1 MGFIRTVIL
10 MGLGYLVMKTM
21 KRAIDSLEAQKVKVK
36 ATADQ
41 AQTRMP
47 KLKLDP
53 VTGVYRPEA

>member
-10 MGLGYLVMKTM
+10 MGLGYLAMKTM
-21 KRAIDSLEAQKVKVK
+21 KRAIQNLEAQKVKVNAK
-36 ATADQ
+36 SDQ
-41 AQTRMP
+41 TQVQMP

>member
-10 MGLGYLVMKTM
+10 MGLGYLAMKTM
-21 KRAIDSLEAQKVKVK
+21 KRAIQNLEAQKVKVK
-36 ATADQ
+36 ATAEQ
-41 AQTRMP
+41 AQARMP

>member
-10 MGLGYLVMKTM
+10 MGLGYLAMKTM
-21 KRAIDSLEAQKVKVK
+21 KRAIQNLEAQKVKVNAK
-36 ATADQ
+36 SDQ
-41 AQTRMP
+41 AQVQMP

>member
-41 AQTRMP
+41 AQARMP